1 MYSLLKNKT
10 KHLYFAFAI
19 YLIATKN
26 ADWISTTLMIILCL
40 ILNSIYSYDKNLI
53 KAINRSREL
62 NLKIESEMSFVKRY
76 IRMIDIVVVLIS
88 TAFITSVIM
97 EEAVIS
103 SIIVILS
110 GVIRF
115 LIWDSI
121 DQILV
126 SHITDLTFTNDE
138 TLKDIL

>member
-26 ADWISTTLMIILCL
+26 ADLISTTLMIILCL

-76 IRMIDIVVVLIS
+76 IRMIDMVVILIS

>member
-26 ADWISTTLMIILCL
+26 ADLISTTLMIILCL